1 MKFDETVKKFSK
13 GRLTAP
19 FLDWRE
25 PRCGH
30 ERVAGMELEPRD
42 GDTIGLPL
50 VFPSRRFFT
59 KMDAGRCEG
68 SIEAALLAP
77 ALLASELCG
86 RCFRAWL
93 VGACRLPTLPA
104 GEREAPAFFR
114 GAKSPMVSP
123 QTDAKG
129 QDSGHREAAV
139 NCSSLSV
146 FSYSVPE
153 Q

>member
-13 GRLTAP
+13 GRLAAP
-19 FLDWRE
+19 FLDSRE

-42 GDTIGLPL
+42 GETIGLPL

-77 ALLASELCG
+77 ALLASELWQVLPC
-86 RCFRAWL
+86 L
-93 VGACRLPTLPA
+93 VGWCLPTADCLPENGRRRRFSA
-104 GEREAPAFFR
+104 APRAPWFQLRPTPRVSRSR
-114 GAKSPMVSP
+114 GS
-123 QTDAKG
+123 
-129 QDSGHREAAV
+129 
-139 NCSSLSV
+139 
-146 FSYSVPE
+146 
-153 Q
+153 